1 MTTLEDL
8 KYTHMTSLELKRKLE
23 NVRNDNLL
31 TTSEKIA
38 KKRAL
43 WSEFESKF
51 SIKG

>member
-8 KYTHMTSLELKRKLE
+8 KHTHMTSLQLKRKLE
-23 NVRNDNLL
+23 NVRNDKTLS
-31 TTSEKIA
+31 TSEKIA

-51 SIKG
+51 LEG